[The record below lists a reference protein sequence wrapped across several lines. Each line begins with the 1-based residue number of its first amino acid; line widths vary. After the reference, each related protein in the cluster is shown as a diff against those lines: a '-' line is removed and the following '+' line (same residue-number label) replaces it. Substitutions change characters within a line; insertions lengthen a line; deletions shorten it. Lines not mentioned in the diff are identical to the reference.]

1 MKIERK
7 ETDFQPVV
15 ITLESQMEVDALAD
29 ALCIVS
35 FCTSSLKSNKGVEF
49 VGNLAE
55 LLNDEFASDSWG
67 TVYYDD
73 SWRDTSETFLAK

>member
-15 ITLESQMEVDALAD
+15 ITLESQMEIDALAD
-29 ALCIVS
+29 ALCIVNG
-35 FCTSSLKSNKGVEF
+35 CTSALKSNKGVDF
-49 VGNLAE
+49 VGSLAE
-55 LLNDEFASDSWG
+55 LLNDEFASDSLN

-73 SWRDTSETFLAK
+73 SWLQLGSVLLAK